1 MPKILIAD
9 DDAQLRALWAINL
22 SARGY
27 DVVQA
32 IDGKQCLALIESE
45 GPGIIL
51 LDIGMPRVS
60 GWDVLEDLRSKSV
73 GTPVILITALDQME
87 VQGRARRL
95 GTAQVLYKPLGVDT
109 LLRAVEKG

>member
-1 MPKILIAD
+1 MLAGEQQAAD

-32 IDGKQCLALIESE
+32 VDGEECLALVERE
-45 GPGIIL
+45 GPDVIL

-60 GWDVLEDLRSKSV
+60 GWEVLEELRGRSLRV
-73 GTPVILITALDQME
+73 PVILVTAQDQME
-87 VQGRARRL
+87 VQGRARQL
-95 GTAQVLYKPLGVDT
+95 GTDQVLYKPLGVDT
-109 LLRAVEKG
+109 LLRAI